1 MKLSIRN
8 QLPGEV
14 ISVSLGAVNAT
25 VKIRIDGGEQ
35 IITSSITKEAAQEL
49 GLEAGSRVVALV
61 KASEVSVG
69 VPD

>member
-8 QLPGEV
+8 QLAGEV
-14 ISVSLGAVNAT
+14 VSVTLGAVNAT

-35 IITSSITKEAAQEL
+35 IITSSITKEAAEEL
-49 GLEAGSRVVALV
+49 GLAEGKRVVALV